1 MGIKSI
7 ALLFKVVK
15 ELGLRSFWK
24 TIRFNIHYFGL
35 KKGCRLPVFVSKNV
49 HFNAMQGE
57 IILDSTNTGHIR
69 IGFGDVG
76 IFDKKYSRT
85 IVLISKGSKVVF
97 KGSCDIGH
105 GSKISIQRGA
115 ELILGNYFCIT
126 AESTIVCSKKISF
139 GDWVLI
145 SWGVQIM
152 DTDFHKI
159 YEDGVR
165 LNVDDGVSIG
175 DNVWINSRS
184 MLLKGCVIPNG
195 CVVGAM
201 SVCNKRYENDNSVIA
216 GVPAKVVK
224 SNITW
229 SR

>member
-1 MGIKSI
+1 M
-7 ALLFKVVK
+7 
-15 ELGLRSFWK
+15 
-24 TIRFNIHYFGL
+24 
-35 KKGCRLPVFVSKNV
+35 
-49 HFNAMQGE
+49 
-57 IILDSTNTGHIR
+57 
-69 IGFGDVG
+69 
-76 IFDKKYSRT
+76 
-85 IVLISKGSKVVF
+85 
-97 KGSCDIGH
+97 
-105 GSKISIQRGA
+105 
-115 ELILGNYFCIT
+115 GNYFCIT

-159 YEDGVR
+159 YEDGVQ
-165 LNVDDGVSIG
+165 LNVDEDVSIG